1 MLAGTKRPWERLI
14 VILAPAASSPHPR
27 GARPCSSLG
36 TVINSPFSFVLSST
50 IHHISQFTTNQIS
63 IFLSSFIKPQSFA
76 MTSNFETEP
85 SPPST
90 PSSVMTHIS
99 DSTVTQETQSENELP
114 EHDEFSI
121 HDGNKIYKR
130 GRACPAK
137 QRERPPTAWYWKHG
151 EEISQDKE
159 RRWLCKACWEDK
171 KFKHYGAYLNHSI
184 SKHIEQQ
191 HGFTQNGSINAIPSQ
206 NAETANNVISMIFNF
221 FSWKFLKLGFIE
233 WIVSGRHTRGM

>member
-36 TVINSPFSFVLSST
+36 TVINSPLSFVLSST

-99 DSTVTQETQSENELP
+99 DSTVTQETQCNRITDMVLRS
-114 EHDEFSI
+114 
-121 HDGNKIYKR
+121 
-130 GRACPAK
+130 
-137 QRERPPTAWYWKHG
+137 AWA
-151 EEISQDKE
+151 S
-159 RRWLCKACWEDK
+159 
-171 KFKHYGAYLNHSI
+171 
-184 SKHIEQQ
+184 
-191 HGFTQNGSINAIPSQ
+191 
-206 NAETANNVISMIFNF
+206 TANWLLLQRAPLRCRTSSLGEG
-221 FSWKFLKLGFIE
+221 FSLQLYID
-233 WIVSGRHTRGM
+233 SCRTRGLEFGKVSNLSSFTLHAVTHHPVNPLITSDSPSITTP